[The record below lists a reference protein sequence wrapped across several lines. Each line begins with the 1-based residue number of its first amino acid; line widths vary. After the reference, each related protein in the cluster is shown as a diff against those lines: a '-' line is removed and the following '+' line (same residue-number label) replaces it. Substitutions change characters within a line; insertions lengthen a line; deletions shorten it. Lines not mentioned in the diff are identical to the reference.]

1 MLVPALRDDR
11 TPARVAHPK
20 AAGARPSLQERVD
33 ASVASAVG
41 EALAK
46 VSTPADAELAARQSA
61 FDRMLKERAEM
72 EREANALAQLSI
84 EQAKRD
90 DALMREWLKLI

>member
-1 MLVPALRDDR
+1 MDVPTLRA
-11 TPARVAHPK
+11 PPPPPPPGHPRGS
-20 AAGARPSLQERVD
+20 ASRPSLQERVD

-46 VSTPADAELAARQSA
+46 VSTPADAELAARQAA

-72 EREANALAQLSI
+72 ERETNAISQLSV

-90 DALMREWLKLI
+90 DALMREWIKLI